1 MSALLE
7 VKHADISFGGIHAVK
22 DLSFIVHAGEIVG
35 LIGPNGSGK
44 STCVNLISGT
54 YQLDAGEIWFDG
66 KLIPKKMKAADRVP
80 LGIGRTFQ
88 TPKPFGNMTVYD
100 NILTCALR
108 TRSFKEAHEKTRE
121 ILALSGLDE
130 YEEMISEK
138 LPIEK
143 RKLLDM
149 ARILTNNPKL
159 IMMDEVMAGLNPI
172 EMEESIRFV
181 KKVNQMGIAILFIEH
196 VMKAVMSLSD
206 RLYVLNQGEL
216 ISQGSVEEVT
226 NDPAVIAS
234 YLGEKKSAET

>member
-108 TRSFKEAHEKTRE
+108 TRSFKEAHEKTR
-121 ILALSGLDE
+121 
-130 YEEMISEK
+130 
-138 LPIEK
+138 
-143 RKLLDM
+143 
-149 ARILTNNPKL
+149 
-159 IMMDEVMAGLNPI
+159 
-172 EMEESIRFV
+172 
-181 KKVNQMGIAILFIEH
+181 
-196 VMKAVMSLSD
+196 
-206 RLYVLNQGEL
+206 
-216 ISQGSVEEVT
+216 
-226 NDPAVIAS
+226 
-234 YLGEKKSAET
+234 

>member
-108 TRSFKEAHEKTRE
+108 TRSFKEAHEKTRDRQPSRRPLYPTYCHR
-121 ILALSGLDE
+121 IPLLSLHR
-130 YEEMISEK
+130 SW
-138 LPIEK
+138 
-143 RKLLDM
+143 R
-149 ARILTNNPKL
+149 
-159 IMMDEVMAGLNPI
+159 
-172 EMEESIRFV
+172 RF
-181 KKVNQMGIAILFIEH
+181 
-196 VMKAVMSLSD
+196 
-206 RLYVLNQGEL
+206 RRCR
-216 ISQGSVEEVT
+216 
-226 NDPAVIAS
+226 
-234 YLGEKKSAET
+234 